1 MVALDLGLR
10 ERTYHSAVLPSNRLE
25 AFSDGVFA
33 IAITLLVLE
42 IEVPTN
48 AGDRLAHDL
57 GEQWPSYAA
66 YLVSFLVIG
75 IIWMNHH
82 AVIDHLRA
90 VDRPLMALNLFL
102 LLWVGLIPWPTR
114 LVAEYMQDGGAPE
127 RVAALVYAGT
137 MTMMG
142 VAFGLLWRYASSN
155 RRLLGSGLSDAE
167 IARRTRRFTI
177 GTPIYALALVVALFS
192 APASLAII
200 AALAV
205 YYALPQ
211 GGMMRS
217 PE

>member
-1 MVALDLGLR
+1 MSTR
-10 ERTYHSAVLPSNRLE
+10 RLE

-42 IEVPTN
+42 LGVPAH
-48 AGDRLAHDL
+48 AGERLAHEL
-57 GEQWPSYAA
+57 AHQWPSYFA

-82 AVIDHLRA
+82 AVVDHLRRA
-90 VDRPLMALNLFL
+90 DRPLLALNLLL
-102 LLWVGLIPWPTR
+102 LLWVSLIPWPTR
-114 LVAEYMQDGGAPE
+114 ILAEYMREGGAPE

-142 VAFGLLWRYASSN
+142 VTFGALWSYASRG
-155 RRLLGSGLSDAE
+155 RRLLGSDLGDME
-167 IARRTRRFTI
+167 IRRRTRRFTI
-177 GTPIYALALVVALFS
+177 GAPIYGVSILVALFS
-192 APASLAII
+192 APASLLII

-211 GGMMRS
+211 GGMMGGPS
-217 PE
+217 

>member
-1 MVALDLGLR
+1 M
-10 ERTYHSAVLPSNRLE
+10 RTTRLE

-33 IAITLLVLE
+33 IAITLLVLDLG
-42 IEVPTN
+42 VPAA
-48 AGDRLAHDL
+48 AGDRLPHDL
-57 GEQWPSYAA
+57 WQQWPSYLA
-66 YLVSFLVIG
+66 YVVSFLVIG

-82 AVIDHLRA
+82 GVVDHLREA
-90 VDRPLMALNLFL
+90 DRALLALNLFL
-102 LLWVGLIPWPTR
+102 LLWVSLIPWPTR
-114 LVAEYMQDGGAPE
+114 LIAEYMREGGEGE

-142 VAFGLLWRYASSN
+142 VAFGLLWRHASSG
-155 RRLLGSGLSDAE
+155 RRLLGSELSDEE

-177 GTPIYALALVVALFS
+177 GAPIYAASVVVALFS

-205 YYALPQ
+205 YYAVPQ

-217 PE
+217 PP

>member
-1 MVALDLGLR
+1 M
-10 ERTYHSAVLPSNRLE
+10 RTTRLE

-42 IEVPTN
+42 LRVPAA
-48 AGDRLAHDL
+48 AGDRLAHEL
-57 GEQWPSYAA
+57 SLQWPSYLA
-66 YLVSFLVIG
+66 YVVSFLVIG

-82 AVIDHLRA
+82 AVVDHLREA
-90 VDRPLMALNLFL
+90 DRPLLALNLFL
-102 LLWVGLIPWPTR
+102 LLWVSLIPWPTR
-114 LVAEYMQDGGAPE
+114 LIAEYMREGGGGE

-142 VAFGLLWRYASSN
+142 VAFGLMWRHASRG
-155 RRLLGSGLSDAE
+155 RRLLAGDLSDAE

-177 GTPIYALALVVALFS
+177 GTPIYAVSVVVALFS
-192 APASLAII
+192 APASLLII

-217 PE
+217 PS

>member
-1 MVALDLGLR
+1 M
-10 ERTYHSAVLPSNRLE
+10 RTNRLE

-42 IEVPTN
+42 LRVPEG
-48 AGDRLAHDL
+48 AGESLAHEL
-57 GEQWPSYAA
+57 AQQWPSYLA

-82 AVIDHLRA
+82 AVVDHLREA
-90 VDRPLMALNLFL
+90 DRPLMALNLFL
-102 LLWVGLIPWPTR
+102 LLWTSLIPWPTR
-114 LVAEYMQDGGAPE
+114 LVAEYMREGGDPE
-127 RVAALVYAGT
+127 RVAALIYAGT

-142 VAFGLLWRYASSN
+142 VAFGLLWRYAS
-155 RRLLGSGLSDAE
+155 RHRDLLSVELSEAE

-177 GTPIYALALVVALFS
+177 GSPIYALSIAVALFS
-192 APASLAII
+192 APASLVII

-211 GGMMRS
+211 GGMMPGPAR
-217 PE
+217 

>member
-1 MVALDLGLR
+1 M
-10 ERTYHSAVLPSNRLE
+10 RTNRLE

-42 IEVPTN
+42 LHVPAH
-48 AGDRLAHDL
+48 AGDHLAREL
-57 GEQWPSYAA
+57 GRQWPSYLA

-82 AVIDHLRA
+82 AVVDHLRE

-102 LLWVGLIPWPTR
+102 LLWTSLIPWPTR
-114 LVAEYMQDGGAPE
+114 LLAEYMREGGDPE
-127 RVAALVYAGT
+127 RTAALVYAGT

-142 VAFGLLWRYASSN
+142 FAFGLLWSYAA
-155 RRLLGSGLSDAE
+155 RHRELLSVDLSEAE

-177 GTPIYALALVVALFS
+177 GAPIYALSIVVALFS
-192 APASLAII
+192 APACLIVL

-205 YYALPQ
+205 YYAVPQ
-211 GGMMRS
+211 GGMMPGPAR
-217 PE
+217 

>member
-1 MVALDLGLR
+1 VA
-10 ERTYHSAVLPSNRLE
+10 TNRLE

-42 IEVPTN
+42 IRVPEGA
-48 AGDRLAHDL
+48 AGDLAHEL
-57 GEQWPSYAA
+57 ASQWPSYLA

-82 AVIDHLRA
+82 AVIDHLRRA
-90 VDRPLMALNLFL
+90 DRPLMALNLFL
-102 LLWVGLIPWPTR
+102 LLWIGLIPWPTR
-114 LVAEYMQDGGAPE
+114 LVAEYMRDGGEPE

-142 VAFGLLWRYASSN
+142 VAFGLMWSYASHD
-155 RRLLGSGLSDAE
+155 RRLIGSNLSDAE
-167 IARRTRRFTI
+167 IRRRTLRFTI
-177 GTPIYALALVVALFS
+177 GAPIYALSILVAVFS
-192 APASLAII
+192 APACLVII

-211 GGMMRS
+211 GGMMRG
-217 PE
+217 PT